1 MSYNGDSETMITVL
15 ALINDCYKEAAS
27 TMNFS
32 EDQVTERVMNLF
44 RHEDLQG
51 IAKLMEQTKLEK
63 EFLTDLQQ
71 FVKKWS
77 VRVSPSL
84 E

>member
-1 MSYNGDSETMITVL
+1 MITVL

-44 RHEDLQG
+44 RSEDLQG
-51 IAKLMEQTKLEK
+51 IAKLMEKTKLEK
-63 EFLTDLQQ
+63 EFLAELQQ
-71 FVKKWS
+71 FIKKWS
-77 VRVSPSL
+77 TQVNASL
-84 E
+84 

>member
-27 TMNFS
+27 TMSFS

-44 RHEDLQG
+44 RSEDLQG
-51 IAKLMEQTKLEK
+51 IAKLMEKTKLEK
-63 EFLTDLQQ
+63 EFLAELQQ
-71 FVKKWS
+71 FIKKWS
-77 VRVSPSL
+77 TQVNASL
-84 E
+84 